1 MYDSRKE
8 TTCEDAPGLW
18 SCQGGTDGTGSTS
31 SEDRAGGEEESRNWN
46 ETQGLLSPEA
56 RLVAVDP
63 QGSQLNLKSGR
74 SALGAS
80 SF

>member
-1 MYDSRKE
+1 MRTRQDCGPAREVQMGQEVQVLRTGLEGRRKVE
-8 TTCEDAPGLW
+8 TGMKP
-18 SCQGGTDGTGSTS
+18 QGP
-31 SEDRAGGEEESRNWN
+31 
-46 ETQGLLSPEA
+46 LSPEA
-56 RLVAVDP
+56 RLAAVDP

>member
-1 MYDSRKE
+1 MGQEVQALRTGLEGRRKVE
-8 TTCEDAPGLW
+8 TGMK
-18 SCQGGTDGTGSTS
+18 SQGP
-31 SEDRAGGEEESRNWN
+31 
-46 ETQGLLSPEA
+46 LSPEA